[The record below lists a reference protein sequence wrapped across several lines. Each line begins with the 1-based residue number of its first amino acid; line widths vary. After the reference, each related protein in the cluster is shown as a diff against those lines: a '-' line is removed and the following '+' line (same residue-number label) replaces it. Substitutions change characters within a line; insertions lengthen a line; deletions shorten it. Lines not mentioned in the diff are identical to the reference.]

1 MSASHP
7 LPGAAR
13 LRRQQ
18 TIAFAL
24 VAVALAGWIVTAV
37 RMEGM
42 DDGPG
47 TALGTLGWFVGVWV
61 TMMAA
66 MMLPAVVP
74 MAAAFDRVARSRATR
89 GRLPAFLAGY
99 AVVWAT
105 FGLVAYGVDAL
116 VRGAD
121 PAFLAWDRQGPLVT
135 GAAVVVAG
143 LYELTPLKLRCLRH
157 CRTPLHFL
165 LGRWRDG
172 RGGALRM
179 GVEHG
184 AWCAG
189 CCWALMLALL
199 AIGLM
204 SVTWMVVVAAI
215 VFVEKATPVGEGA
228 TRVFALA
235 LVGLGIWIAA
245 APATAPAVTEPGT
258 MHGMPSE
265 TMPSE
270 AMPGEA
276 MPGEAMQ

>member
-99 AVVWAT
+99 AVVWTT

-265 TMPSE
+265 
-270 AMPGEA
+270 A